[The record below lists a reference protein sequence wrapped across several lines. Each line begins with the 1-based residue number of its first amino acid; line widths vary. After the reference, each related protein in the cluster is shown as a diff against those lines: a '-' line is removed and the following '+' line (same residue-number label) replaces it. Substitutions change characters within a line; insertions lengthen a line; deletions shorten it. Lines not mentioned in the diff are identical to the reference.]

1 LYIAW
6 QVKNLKFKKFDS
18 DTRETGGESQN
29 PLVKHPPI
37 RNPASCQESRQQT
50 VTTDYEV
57 CVVISKQIIKLNGIS
72 IKLHTKMTSIVRIKR
87 RQSQEPAEALVL
99 ATKRIKVEGSEQ
111 AVEENIFRFCG
122 STENEVFGLIFM
134 FVCQLV
140 ILLMDCTGRKFAKY
154 C

>member
-1 LYIAW
+1 
-6 QVKNLKFKKFDS
+6 
-18 DTRETGGESQN
+18 
-29 PLVKHPPI
+29 
-37 RNPASCQESRQQT
+37 
-50 VTTDYEV
+50 
-57 CVVISKQIIKLNGIS
+57 
-72 IKLHTKMTSIVRIKR
+72 MTSIVRIKR

-140 ILLMDCTGRKFAKY
+140 ILLMDCTGGKFAKY